1 MQRYKYLATLLIG
14 LFMTVGC
21 AQYEKVK
28 DDLAFLTPDRF
39 QCTVIM
45 VFSGDNFLCQFS
57 DLDNMRIQLI
67 GISIPKEKKG
77 AAKQYTRSVLKRGLY
92 VTIEPETQA
101 LDDSI
106 NVPAYV
112 FIQGNRML
120 NLVLFEKGLADLNLD
135 EVVKYKSNFIEI
147 QEKVQVEEIEL
158 IEEN

>member
-1 MQRYKYLATLLIG
+1 
-14 LFMTVGC
+14 
-21 AQYEKVK
+21 
-28 DDLAFLTPDRF
+28 
-39 QCTVIM
+39 M